1 MPLNKALRGIKV
13 QCSLVAFVASYDRV
27 CFRGVLLVRQRC
39 SHCQKAHGLCALTCR
54 GRVGSCR
61 CVTVSGPRPME
72 LLNSKRHLCWHLP
85 LLFYI
90 SNPSLAKAYKLLST
104 DPFTAKVPFILLE
117 NDNTWLVFSFY
128 GITSLVVAKIRAW
141 GCSDTILFFLGVI
154 PGTKPGYIVLKVMVF
169 YLFDCGVTPA
179 SGHLLFCCEEI

>member
-1 MPLNKALRGIKV
+1 M

-39 SHCQKAHGLCALTCR
+39 SHCQKAHGLCALTRR
-54 GRVGSCR
+54 GREGSCR
-61 CVTVSGPRPME
+61 CVSVSGPRPVE

-104 DPFTAKVPFILLE
+104 DPFTTKVPFILLE
-117 NDNTWLVFSFY
+117 NDNTDLFSVSQVSPLLLWLGAVLTPF
-128 GITSLVVAKIRAW
+128 
-141 GCSDTILFFLGVI
+141 CFLGVI
-154 PGTKPGYIVLKVMVF
+154 PGTKPGDIVLKVMVF

-179 SGHLLFCCEEI
+179 SGQLLFHCEEI